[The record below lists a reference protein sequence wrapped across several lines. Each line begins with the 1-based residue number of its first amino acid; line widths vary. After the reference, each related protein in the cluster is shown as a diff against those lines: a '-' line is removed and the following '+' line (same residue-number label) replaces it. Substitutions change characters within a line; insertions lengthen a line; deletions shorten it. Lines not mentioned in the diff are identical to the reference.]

1 MIRKSKGKYVW
12 KKKAIWCNDLSL
24 SPVIHSYLTTLLKAV
39 KEDQNIGIPIYYCE
53 KQAKV
58 EGLESYDWDSE
69 IDLEAAHQL
78 RVKDLEEMVWA
89 FSKDSEPDIRNYD
102 FTYKDLFKDLLG
114 DSDSRT
120 INLECTNEDERN
132 RYWKDCEEYRERKQK
147 ALALFAEVYYTLVI

>member
-12 KKKAIWCNDLSL
+12 KKKAIWCNEWSL

-39 KEDQNIGIPIYYCE
+39 KEDENIGVPIYYCE
-53 KQAKV
+53 KQAKI
-58 EGLESYDWDSE
+58 EGYDRYDWDSE

-102 FTYKDLFKDLLG
+102 FTYKDLFKG
-114 DSDSRT
+114 SDSLT
-120 INLECTNEDERN
+120 LSLECTNEEERN

-147 ALALFAEVYYTLVI
+147 ALDLFAEVYYTLAI

>member
-12 KKKAIWCNDLSL
+12 KKKAIWCNEWSL

-39 KEDQNIGIPIYYCE
+39 KEDENIGVPIYYCE
-53 KQAKV
+53 KQAKI
-58 EGLESYDWDSE
+58 EGYDRYDWDSN

-102 FTYKDLFKDLLG
+102 FTYKELLG
-114 DSDSRT
+114 DSGSLT
-120 INLECTNEDERN
+120 LNLECTNEEERN
-132 RYWKDCEEYRERKQK
+132 RYWKDCKEYRERKQK
-147 ALALFAEVYYTLVI
+147 ALDLFAEVYYTLAV

>member
-12 KKKAIWCNDLSL
+12 KKKAIWCNEWSL

-53 KQAKV
+53 KQAKI
-58 EGLESYDWDSE
+58 EGMDSYDWDSE

-89 FSKDSEPDIRNYD
+89 FSKDSEPDIRNYN
-102 FTYKDLFKDLLG
+102 FTYKGLFG
-114 DSDSRT
+114 DSDSHSL
-120 INLECTNEDERN
+120 NLECTNEDERN

-147 ALALFAEVYYTLVI
+147 ALDLFAEVYYTLAI

>member
-12 KKKAIWCNDLSL
+12 KKKAIWCNEWSL

-39 KEDQNIGIPIYYCE
+39 KEDENIGIPIYYCE
-53 KQAKV
+53 KQSKI
-58 EGLESYDWDSE
+58 EGLECYDCDSE

-102 FTYKDLFKDLLG
+102 FTYKDLFKD
-114 DSDSRT
+114 SDSLT
-120 INLECTNEDERN
+120 LNLECTNEEERN
-132 RYWKDCEEYRERKQK
+132 RYWKDCEEYRERQQK
-147 ALALFAEVYYTLVI
+147 ALDLFAEVYYTLAI

>member
-1 MIRKSKGKYVW
+1 MIRKTKGKYVW
-12 KKKAIWCNDLSL
+12 KRKAIWCNEWSL

-39 KEDQNIGIPIYYCE
+39 KEDENIGIPIYYCE
-53 KQAKV
+53 KQAKI
-58 EGLESYDWDSE
+58 EGLERYDWDSE

-102 FTYKDLFKDLLG
+102 FTYNRWMDDL
-114 DSDSRT
+114 DSLKL
-120 INLECTNEDERN
+120 NLECTNEDERS

-147 ALALFAEVYYTLVI
+147 ALDLFAEVYYTLAI

>member
-12 KKKAIWCNDLSL
+12 KKKAIWCNEWSL

-39 KEDQNIGIPIYYCE
+39 KEDENIGVPIHYCE
-53 KQAKV
+53 KQAKI

-102 FTYKDLFKDLLG
+102 FTYKGLFG
-114 DSDSRT
+114 ESDSHSLT
-120 INLECTNEDERN
+120 LNLGCTNEEERS
-132 RYWKDCEEYRERKQK
+132 RYWKDCKEYRERKQK
-147 ALALFAEVYYTLVI
+147 ALDLFAEVYYTLAI

>member
-12 KKKAIWCNDLSL
+12 KKKAIWCNEWSL
-24 SPVIHSYLTTLLKAV
+24 SPIIHSYLTTLLKAV
-39 KEDQNIGIPIYYCE
+39 KEDENIGVPIYYCE
-53 KQAKV
+53 KQAKI
-58 EGLESYDWDSE
+58 EGYDSYDWDSK

-114 DSDSRT
+114 DSDSLT
-120 INLECTNEDERN
+120 LNLECTNEDERN
-132 RYWKDCEEYRERKQK
+132 RYWKDCEDYRERKQK
-147 ALALFAEVYYTLVI
+147 ALDLFAEVYYTLAI

>member
-12 KKKAIWCNDLSL
+12 KKKAIWCNEWSL

-39 KEDQNIGIPIYYCE
+39 KEDENIGVPIYYCE
-53 KQAKV
+53 QQAKI

-89 FSKDSEPDIRNYD
+89 FSKDSESDIRNYD
-102 FTYKDLFKDLLG
+102 FTYNQWTDDL
-114 DSDSRT
+114 DSLKL
-120 INLECTNEDERN
+120 NLECTNEEERN
-132 RYWKDCEEYRERKQK
+132 RYWKDRKECRERKQK
-147 ALALFAEVYYTLVI
+147 ALDLFAEVYYTLAI

>member
-12 KKKAIWCNDLSL
+12 KKKAIWCNEWSL

-39 KEDQNIGIPIYYCE
+39 KEDENIGVPIYYCE

-102 FTYKDLFKDLLG
+102 FTYNRWMDDL
-114 DSDSRT
+114 DSLKL
-120 INLECTNEDERN
+120 NLECTNEDERN

-147 ALALFAEVYYTLVI
+147 ALDLFAEVYYTLAI

>member
-1 MIRKSKGKYVW
+1 MIRKSKGQYVW
-12 KKKAIWCNDLSL
+12 KKKAIWCNEWSL

-39 KEDQNIGIPIYYCE
+39 KENENIGVPIYYYDQ
-53 KQAKV
+53 QAKI
-58 EGLESYDWDSE
+58 EGYDRFDWDSE

-102 FTYKDLFKDLLG
+102 FTYKDLFKD
-114 DSDSRT
+114 SDSLT
-120 INLECTNEDERN
+120 LNLECTNEDERN

-147 ALALFAEVYYTLVI
+147 ALDLFAEVYYTLAI

>member
-12 KKKAIWCNDLSL
+12 KKKAIWCNEWSL
-24 SPVIHSYLTTLLKAV
+24 SPVIHSYLTTLLEAV
-39 KEDQNIGIPIYYCE
+39 KGAENIGIPIYYCE
-53 KQAKV
+53 KQAKI
-58 EGLESYDWDSE
+58 EGLECYDWDSE

-102 FTYKDLFKDLLG
+102 FTYKGLFE
-114 DSDSRT
+114 DSSSLT
-120 INLECTNEDERN
+120 LNLECTNEDERN

-147 ALALFAEVYYTLVI
+147 ALDLFAEVYYTLAI

>member
-12 KKKAIWCNDLSL
+12 EKKAIWCNESSL
-24 SPVIHSYLTTLLKAV
+24 SPVIHSYLATLLKAV
-39 KEDQNIGIPIYYCE
+39 KEDIGIPIYYCE
-53 KQAKV
+53 KQAKI
-58 EGLESYDWDSE
+58 EGYDRYDWDSN

-78 RVKDLEEMVWA
+78 RVKDLEEMAWA

-102 FTYKDLFKDLLG
+102 FTYKGLLE

-120 INLECTNEDERN
+120 LNLECTNEAERN

-147 ALALFAEVYYTLVI
+147 ALALFAEVYYTLAI